1 MSNITIKD
9 SKYLHKFAK
18 FSLRRLIGEIWIF
31 FLIFKTHRNCPTK
44 LSLPCVLLYMCVAIT
59 IWHLNQPWNIITQLL
74 SQRQQPSVYLIY
86 SWEDIFHHHNNNN
99 NGNVNCNNHH
109 LRVFALMP
117 IVCAVLNDLIRQRE
131 MRNFYFF
138 LCLLLCH
145 SSVFTFFYEYF
156 FTQFRAHTVGG
167 GRYRLWWL
175 VKVIRWLTNWV
186 EMMRSRR
193 VLGDVWKWCDVE
205 KIFIADKRNPIIKK
219 ISRSTG
225 FLHTSYKTHWSISN
239 AYLCRKKNE
248 QKKTT
253 FFRSS

>member
-59 IWHLNQPWNIITQLL
+59 IWHLNQPWNIITQLS

-156 FTQFRAHTVGG
+156 LHNSELTQWVEADID
-167 GRYRLWWL
+167 YDDSLRLYAD
-175 VKVIRWLTNWV
+175 WLTELRWWDRGGYCV
-186 EMMRSRR
+186 TCGS
-193 VLGDVWKWCDVE
+193 DVTLK
-205 KIFIADKRNPIIKK
+205 KSSSQIKE
-219 ISRSTG
+219 IQ
-225 FLHTSYKTHWSISN
+225 L
-239 AYLCRKKNE
+239 
-248 QKKTT
+248 
-253 FFRSS
+253 